1 MQGEMS
7 MIEVKLADESHINGI
22 ISVCR
27 AGYRDV
33 SRGVLSD
40 GLIEENCKQYYNEER
55 VRDEVTRSTEAWG
68 GYFVALYNGEVVGA
82 GGGGM
87 IGESKSRLYVLY
99 LEPTRRNE
107 GIGTKILEV
116 ITEQQR
122 AFGAKEQYVTVQK
135 GNMKGIPFYEARGF
149 AFLEEIRPGNIEE
162 EPGAIVLEY
171 RRSI

>member
-1 MQGEMS
+1 
-7 MIEVKLADESHINGI
+7 MIEVKLAGESDINGI
-22 ISVCR
+22 ITVCR

-33 SRGVLSD
+33 SKGVLSD
-40 GLIEENCKQYYNEER
+40 ELIEENCEKYYNEER
-55 VRDEVTRSTEAWG
+55 VRGEITQSNEAWG
-68 GYFVALYNGEVVGA
+68 GNFVALHNGEVVGA

-99 LEPTRRNE
+99 LDPTRRNE
-107 GIGTKILEV
+107 GIGTKILEG

-149 AFLEEIRPGNIEE
+149 VFLEEIKSKNIEE

-171 RRSI
+171 KRNI